1 MESVVPKRQVLDDD
15 DGLYESSKGRSPEKA
30 LEEIRKQDTH
40 DLYCPKCTSNITKT
54 ALIVEKGDDF
64 SPDDQKPFVLW
75 IPTFKFL
82 SSSPKGSVESKP
94 LNPNLSGPDEENSS
108 QPGSSE
114 PVDKNTSFNSSLSNI
129 ETKIVLLLYTKM
141 VQVIKVLRA
150 HQCLSNMDV
159 GKLLMVDGKFIV
171 KRPANRQR
179 IDYPLFLPPKMNEFF
194 V

>member
-1 MESVVPKRQVLDDD
+1 MESIVPKRQVLDDD

-108 QPGSSE
+108 QPESSE
-114 PVDKNTSFNSSLSNI
+114 PVDKNSSFNRSLSSLAKTLERLPTLLRNSIIIRRDENSATPLHQDGAGHQSSTSTSVS
-129 ETKIVLLLYTKM
+129 EQRGRWKISPGGW
-141 VQVIKVLRA
+141 IIHR
-150 HQCLSNMDV
+150 
-159 GKLLMVDGKFIV
+159 
-171 KRPANRQR
+171 
-179 IDYPLFLPPKMNEFF
+179 
-194 V
+194 

>member
-108 QPGSSE
+108 QPESSE
-114 PVDKNTSFNSSLSNI
+114 PVDKNSSFNRSLSSL

-150 HQCLSNMDV
+150 HQVIPNAFAASFLSNT
-159 GKLLMVDGKFIV
+159 I
-171 KRPANRQR
+171 
-179 IDYPLFLPPKMNEFF
+179 
-194 V
+194 